1 MEKTVNPMPIKKT
14 LTDYLRLWFKWFLD
28 PLGGFFNRL
37 GITPNMM
44 TMLGLLGNTVGAYF
58 LARGEMLTG
67 GLFVLLM
74 TPIDALDGTMAR
86 LRGESSDFGA
96 FVDSVTDRYSEL
108 IIYGGL
114 LYHFLYLGEPVG
126 GLLVFGA
133 AAGSVLVSYVK
144 ARAEGLG
151 YEAKVGLLTRVER
164 YLVLAPVFG
173 FQSAFHWACDHC
185 CLCKYH
191 CLAAHLACPWSGA
204 CKDEE
209 AGDLECLKDFL
220 LVHLKYGFTGSSL
233 CLARWQE
240 PGWQRAKPNA
250 ADMNP
255 EIVWDLLT
263 YLLIGGIIGARLWHI
278 LTPPPSSGITAGWY
292 FTHPLDALAI
302 WKGGLGIPGAVIGGH
317 DRFVFLRS
325 QA

>member
-1 MEKTVNPMPIKKT
+1 MTTVQHMPIKKT

-37 GITPNMM
+37 GLTPNMM
-44 TMLGLLGNTVGAYF
+44 TMLGLLGNTIGAYF

-96 FVDSVTDRYSEL
+96 FVDSVSDRYSEL
-108 IIYGGL
+108 IIYAGL
-114 LYHFLYLGEPVG
+114 LYHFLDLGEPLG

-164 YLVLAPVFG
+164 YIVLAPSLVLNQLYIGLAIIAVF
-173 FQSAFHWACDHC
+173 A
-185 CLCKYH
+185 
-191 CLAAHLACPWSGA
+191 
-204 CKDEE
+204 
-209 AGDLECLKDFL
+209 
-220 LVHLKYGFTGSSL
+220 
-233 CLARWQE
+233 
-240 PGWQRAKPNA
+240 N
-250 ADMNP
+250 
-255 EIVWDLLT
+255 
-263 YLLIGGIIGARLWHI
+263 
-278 LTPPPSSGITAGWY
+278 ITALQRIWY
-292 FTHPLDALAI
+292 VRGQAHR
-302 WKGGLGIPGAVIGGH
+302 KMK
-317 DRFVFLRS
+317 S
-325 QA
+325 QEI

>member
-1 MEKTVNPMPIKKT
+1 MEKSAKPMPIRKT

-37 GITPNMM
+37 GLTPNTM
-44 TMLGLLGNTVGAYF
+44 TMLGLLGNTVGAYY

-67 GLFVLLM
+67 GLLVLLM

-114 LYHFLYLGEPVG
+114 LYYFLSLGDPVG

-164 YLVLAPVFG
+164 YLVLAPALVLNQLFIGLAIIAVF
-173 FQSAFHWACDHC
+173 A
-185 CLCKYH
+185 
-191 CLAAHLACPWSGA
+191 
-204 CKDEE
+204 
-209 AGDLECLKDFL
+209 
-220 LVHLKYGFTGSSL
+220 
-233 CLARWQE
+233 
-240 PGWQRAKPNA
+240 N
-250 ADMNP
+250 
-255 EIVWDLLT
+255 
-263 YLLIGGIIGARLWHI
+263 
-278 LTPPPSSGITAGWY
+278 ITALQRIWY
-292 FTHPLDALAI
+292 
-302 WKGGLGIPGAVIGGH
+302 V
-317 DRFVFLRS
+317 RS
-325 QA
+325 QAHTKMKRQEI